1 MNSVVGF
8 SFDVLFYRYWALL
21 SCLHG
26 FSNAHV
32 LWIKLICV
40 CFYIHWWTFN
50 IMSSASQDG
59 TKVANLKKNNN
70 MLKICFN
77 TKKEDTFNLMT
88 CDYL

>member
-59 TKVANLKKNNN
+59 TKVAILKKNNN
-70 MLKICFN
+70 MLQICFN
-77 TKKEDTFNLMT
+77 KRRRTPLIS
-88 CDYL
+88 